1 MVISERGFS
10 ERLSGLTD
18 RRRIAVVQVRGAIG
32 GAARTDELI
41 RTIGQARRNAR
52 VRAVLLEIDSPGG
65 TAIAS
70 EQLYVA
76 VRRLAARKPVVA
88 WIKGVGASGAY
99 FLACAA
105 TRVLAFPSAL
115 VGSIGVISVRP
126 ILVDALR
133 RAGARVSVTKTGQF
147 KDLGAPWREPTEED
161 EARERELVD
170 AIFQRF
176 TGAVRSARGYDD
188 ASLARVTTGEVW
200 LGTRAVELG
209 LIDGL
214 ADDEDSALEAA
225 QDLAALPHHLTLRLG
240 GRRTLL
246 QRLGVPGA
254 GMGPPGERWLVE
266 METWLG
272 TPRLQSLNCGARRGE
287 PRRGSACQRPRS
299 RKQIVALARA
309 LPNSPRRDSPLRTAV
324 QLSARRGAPAV
335 EAEEHGHDDDQQE
348 NQSSD
353 DGGDR
358 DAATRRRG
366 VPPPLPGLTAAKSP
380 I

>member
-32 GAARTDELI
+32 GAARTDDLI
-41 RTIGQARRNAR
+41 QAIGHARRSAR
-52 VRAVLLEIDSPGG
+52 IRAVVLEIDSPGG

-76 VRRLAARKPVVA
+76 ARRLAASKPVVA

-105 TRVLAFPSAL
+105 NRVLAFPSAL

-161 EARERELVD
+161 EAHERELVD

-176 TGAVRSARGYDD
+176 TGAVRAARGYDD
-188 ASLARVTTGEVW
+188 EALARVTTGEVW
-200 LGTRAVELG
+200 LGTRAAELG

-214 ADDEDSALEAA
+214 ADDEDTALEAA

-254 GMGPPGERWLVE
+254 GMGPPGERWLIE
-266 METWLG
+266 MESWLG
-272 TPRLQSLNCGARRGE
+272 TPRL
-287 PRRGSACQRPRS
+287 
-299 RKQIVALARA
+299 RA
-309 LPNSPRRDSPLRTAV
+309 
-324 QLSARRGAPAV
+324 
-335 EAEEHGHDDDQQE
+335 
-348 NQSSD
+348 
-353 DGGDR
+353 
-358 DAATRRRG
+358 
-366 VPPPLPGLTAAKSP
+366 
-380 I
+380 

>member
-1 MVISERGFS
+1 VIAERHRP
-10 ERLSGLTD
+10 ERLVRLTD

-32 GAARTDELI
+32 GAVRTDDLL
-41 RTIGQARRNAR
+41 RTIGQARRNPR
-52 VRAVLLEIDSPGG
+52 IRAVLFEIDSPGG

-76 VRRLAARKPVVA
+76 VRRLATRKPVVA
-88 WIKGVGASGAY
+88 WIKGTGASGAY

-105 TRVLAFPSAL
+105 TRVLAFPSAI

-126 ILVDALR
+126 VVVDALR
-133 RAGARVSVTKTGQF
+133 RVGARVVVTKTGPF

-176 TGAVRSARGYDD
+176 TGAVRSARGYDE

-214 ADDEDSALEAA
+214 ADDEEAALEAA
-225 QDLAALPHHLTLRLG
+225 QELAGLPHCLTVRLG
-240 GRRTLL
+240 GRRSIL

-254 GMGPPGERWLVE
+254 GMGPPGERWLIE
-266 METWLG
+266 MESWMG
-272 TPRLQSLNCGARRGE
+272 SPRL
-287 PRRGSACQRPRS
+287 
-299 RKQIVALARA
+299 RA
-309 LPNSPRRDSPLRTAV
+309 
-324 QLSARRGAPAV
+324 
-335 EAEEHGHDDDQQE
+335 
-348 NQSSD
+348 
-353 DGGDR
+353 
-358 DAATRRRG
+358 
-366 VPPPLPGLTAAKSP
+366 
-380 I
+380 